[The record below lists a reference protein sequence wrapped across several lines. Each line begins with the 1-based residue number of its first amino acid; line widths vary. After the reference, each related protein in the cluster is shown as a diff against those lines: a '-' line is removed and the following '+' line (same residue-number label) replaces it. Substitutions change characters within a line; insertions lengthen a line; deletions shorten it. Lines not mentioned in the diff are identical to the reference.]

1 MATSSDTASAP
12 KHLTVRTLRPSKGW
26 RQLDFRELWEYREL
40 LYFFAWRDIK
50 VRYKQT
56 VIGAA
61 WAVLQPVLMMVV
73 FTLFFG
79 QITSFQTTGVPYP
92 LSSYSALVPW
102 GLFAAGLATGGV
114 SITANQALL
123 TKVYFPRILLPAS
136 TVIAALVDF
145 AIASIVLVGLMVY
158 YGFLPTL
165 ATIALPLFI
174 LLAIVTS
181 LGVALWLSA
190 LDARYRDIHYTIPFL
205 TQLWLFATPILY
217 PESVVPASLRWLYSL
232 NPMVGVVNGFRWALL
247 GQAFAF
253 DLGSWLS
260 VGVSLLI
267 FFSGVYYFLRVEKT
281 LPDLV

>member
-1 MATSSDTASAP
+1 MATSPHAVSAP
-12 KHLTVRTLRPSKGW
+12 RSLPVRVLRPAKGW
-26 RQLDFRELWEYREL
+26 QRFNLRELWEYREL
-40 LYFFAWRDIK
+40 LYFLAWRDIK

-61 WAVLQPVLMMVV
+61 WAVLQPVLLMVV
-73 FTLFFG
+73 FTVFFG
-79 QITSFQTTGVPYP
+79 QISSFQTAGVPYA
-92 LSSYSALVPW
+92 LFNYSALVPW

-114 SITANQALL
+114 SITANQALI

-145 AIASIVLVGLMVY
+145 GIASVVLVGLMAY
-158 YGFLPTL
+158 YGFVPTL
-165 ATIALPLFI
+165 AILTLPLFV
-174 LLAIVTS
+174 LLAVMTS
-181 LGVALWLSA
+181 AGIAFWLSA

-217 PESVVPASLRWLYSL
+217 PVSVVPSSLRWLYSL
-232 NPMVGVVNGFRWALL
+232 NPMVGVVDGFRWALL
-247 GQAFAF
+247 GQAFTF

-260 VGVSLLI
+260 VAVSFLI
-267 FFSGVYYFLRVEKT
+267 FVTGIFYLLRVEKT